1 MPIVF
6 KRTTVK
12 KNLFFITFLSTFV
25 FAENFENFLTQQKQ
39 SFQSYKT
46 STNQEFEA
54 YKKAYDKGIE
64 AYKKEI
70 KAYWP
75 NPEISSQHQFVQYD
89 KEYQSKKLVDFKN
102 EFIQLEVIANNE
114 QEARD
119 KLLASWNDLMQ
130 ENVQDGYKKDQLEA
144 KINQELHINPIVE
157 SNEKIIGDVLSSN
170 EQQEFISVLQT
181 KPLEKV
187 EHQNRTI
194 YKLNIKLPSQALIK
208 KAQLYEPTV
217 EEYSLK
223 TQIPKELIYA
233 VIHSES
239 SFNPMARSAVPAFGL
254 MQIVPKSAGIDT
266 YEFLYGQKKLLSSDY
281 LYNPTNNIKIGSTYL
296 QILDSKYLKE
306 IKDDQ
311 SRLYCTIA
319 AYNTGAGNVART
331 FIGSNNISQASRK
344 INAMTPQN
352 VYKHLMRNLPYMETK
367 DYLLRVNER
376 RFLYLNLI
384 QSNTL

>member
-1 MPIVF
+1 MPIIF
-6 KRTTVK
+6 KRPIVK
-12 KNLFFITFLSTFV
+12 KNLFFITFLSTFL
-25 FAENFENFLTQQKQ
+25 FADNFENFLTQQKQ
-39 SFQSYKT
+39 SFNTYKT
-46 STNQEFEA
+46 TVNEEFKS

-64 AYKKEI
+64 EYKKEI

-75 NPEISSQHQFVQYD
+75 NIEISSEHQFVQYD

-130 ENVQDGYKKDQLEA
+130 EDVQEGYKKDQLET
-144 KINQELHINPIVE
+144 KINQELHIQPLVE

-170 EQQEFISVLQT
+170 EQQEFITILQT
-181 KPLEKV
+181 KPLEKI

-194 YKLNIKLPSQALIK
+194 YKLNLKLPSNAMVK
-208 KAQLYEPTV
+208 KAQLYQPTV
-217 EEYSLK
+217 EEYSQE
-223 TQIPKELIYA
+223 THIPKELIYA

-266 YEFLYGQKKLLSSDY
+266 YHFLYGEKKLLSSNY

-296 QILDSKYLKE
+296 HILNSKYLSE
-306 IKDDQ
+306 IENDE

-331 FIGSNNISQASRK
+331 FVGSNNVTQASRK

-367 DYLLRVNER
+367 DYLHRVNER
-376 RFLYLNLI
+376 RFIYLNLI